1 MSDNEWQQV
10 TKSVTTSDNEWQRVT
25 TNYNEWYNEW
35 KQVTRSDSLW
45 FFQQIFLF
53 SQIRNEPTTTHP
65 KENYLNVEE
74 DLEEDLVCDTYN
86 FMKIVWH
93 KHNVMISSFVGSGH
107 PVKCSYEIPLNTY
120 QSEGTSRVFGVFFFF
135 KWQFLFSHMLR
146 LFQNSFNFGE
156 ATSSHFSRVST
167 LTQQL
172 LLRSSYF
179 FRATGFFWEALFS
192 EHSLFSKQLFFQNNY
207 FSRVKLLPSSHFLRI
222 ESSLG

>member
-1 MSDNEWQQV
+1 MRLFINKETSDTTSDNAWQQV

-107 PVKCSYEIPLNTY
+107 SVKCSYEIPLNTY
-120 QSEGTSRVFGVFFFF
+120 QSEGTSRVFGGFFSSNDNFF
-135 KWQFLFSHMLR
+135 SPICCDFFRTVLILEK
-146 LFQNSFNFGE
+146 
-156 ATSSHFSRVST
+156 
-167 LTQQL
+167 L
-172 LLRSSYF
+172 LLHTF
-179 FRATGFFWEALFS
+179 PE
-192 EHSLFSKQLFFQNNY
+192 
-207 FSRVKLLPSSHFLRI
+207 
-222 ESSLG
+222 

>member
-1 MSDNEWQQV
+1 
-10 TKSVTTSDNEWQRVT
+10 
-25 TNYNEWYNEW
+25 
-35 KQVTRSDSLW
+35 
-45 FFQQIFLF
+45 
-53 SQIRNEPTTTHP
+53 
-65 KENYLNVEE
+65 
-74 DLEEDLVCDTYN
+74 
-86 FMKIVWH
+86 MKIVWH

-120 QSEGTSRVFGVFFFF
+120 QSEGTSRVFGGFFSSNGDFF
-135 KWQFLFSHMLR
+135 SPICCDF
-146 LFQNSFNFGE
+146 FQNSFNFGE
-156 ATSSHFSRVST
+156 ATSSHFFRVST
-167 LTQQL
+167 STQQL